1 MIKYTIELLREYL
14 DKQPKEEMVI
24 CPVCGELRNRRGL
37 WTHIDRSHNGNK
49 KYSQGN
55 NGCYNKPEYRQA
67 ISNGR
72 NKHSDETLGEFK
84 QFEVVCH
91 KCGKKFIVIEREKQF
106 PLKDKYFC
114 CDFCAHSHIQ
124 TEEQNLA
131 RSLKLKGKYFKPR
144 VNPKERI
151 CKQCGKTFINRKR
164 QFCSDECLKNWKR
177 RNQTELKKYRTECQ
191 FTFALNQ
198 YPEEFDFTLIEKYG
212 WYKASNHGDN
222 LNGISRDHMYSVYD
236 GFINNIDPKI
246 ISHPANCKL
255 MQHTENSSKHNKS
268 SITLEELLDR
278 IKEWD
283 KKYGGIV

>member
-1 MIKYTIELLREYL
+1 MVYTIEQFRDYCKDL
-14 DKQPKEEMVI
+14 DKTTAIKCPI
-24 CPVCGELRNRRGL
+24 CDKLYSYKGL

-55 NGCYNKPEYRQA
+55 NGCYHKLEYKQA
-67 ISNGR
+67 ISKGV
-72 NKHSDETLGEFK
+72 NKYNNTVLGEFK
-84 QFEVVCH
+84 EFEVVCH
-91 KCGKKFIVIEREKQF
+91 KCGKKFIVVEREKQF
-106 PLKDKYFC
+106 PQKDKYFC
-114 CDFCAHSHIQ
+114 CEKCSHSHTQ
-124 TEEQNLA
+124 TEEQNLS

-144 VNPKERI
+144 VNTKERI

-164 QFCSDECLKNWKR
+164 HFCSDECLKNWKR
-177 RNQTELKKYRTECQ
+177 RNQIGLKKYRTECQ

-246 ISHPANCKL
+246 ISHPANCEL
-255 MQHTENSSKHNKS
+255 MQHNKNSSKYKKS
-268 SITLEELLDR
+268 SITLEELLER
-278 IKEWD
+278 IEKWN
-283 KKYGGIV
+283 KKYGEIV

>member
-1 MIKYTIELLREYL
+1 MIKYTIEQLKEYL

-24 CPVCGELRNRRGL
+24 CPICGELRNRRGL

-67 ISNGR
+67 ISKGR
-72 NKHSDETLGEFK
+72 NKHSDKILGEFK

-114 CDFCAHSHIQ
+114 CDFCAHSHTQ
-124 TEEQNLA
+124 TEEQNLS

-144 VNPKERI
+144 VGPKERI

-164 QFCSDECLKNWKR
+164 HFCSDECLKNWKR
-177 RNQTELKKYRTECQ
+177 RNQIGLKKYRTECQ

-212 WYKASNHGDN
+212 WYKASNHGNN

-236 GFINNIDPKI
+236 GFINNIDPKT

-278 IKEWD
+278 IKKWN